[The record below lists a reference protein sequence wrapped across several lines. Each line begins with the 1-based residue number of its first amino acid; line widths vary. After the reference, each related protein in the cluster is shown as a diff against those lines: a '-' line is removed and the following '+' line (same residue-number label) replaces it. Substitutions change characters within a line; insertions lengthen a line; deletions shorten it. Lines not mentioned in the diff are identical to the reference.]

1 MLRRDF
7 MSYSIEDT
15 NKYMTIFYSKMDG
28 EIMNTTAGKETM
40 FFFADREKEYSLIW
54 NYIQVP
60 YVAEV
65 MHYPQLFKV
74 VDGELTLK
82 STAFANLKIVK

>member
-1 MLRRDF
+1 

-28 EIMNTTAGKETM
+28 EIMNTAAGKETM
-40 FFFADREKEYSLIW
+40 FFFADREQEYSLIW
-54 NYIQVP
+54 DYIQVP

>member
-1 MLRRDF
+1 

-54 NYIQVP
+54 DYIQVL
-60 YVAEV
+60 YVTEV

>member
-1 MLRRDF
+1 

-54 NYIQVP
+54 NYIQMP

>member
-1 MLRRDF
+1 
-7 MSYSIEDT
+7 MSYSIKDT

-65 MHYPQLFKV
+65 MQFPQLFKIES
-74 VDGELTLK
+74 G
-82 STAFANLKIVK
+82 KIVIKATQNLLDFKQAKY

>member
-1 MLRRDF
+1 
-7 MSYSIEDT
+7 MSYRIEDT

-54 NYIQVP
+54 NYVQLP
-60 YVAEV
+60 YMVEV
-65 MHYPQLFKV
+65 MQYPQLFKIAN
-74 VDGELTLK
+74 GELTLK
-82 STAFANLKIVK
+82 SSAFSNLKRVK

>member
-1 MLRRDF
+1 
-7 MSYSIEDT
+7 MSYRIEDT

>member
-1 MLRRDF
+1 
-7 MSYSIEDT
+7 MSYTIEDT

>member
-1 MLRRDF
+1 
-7 MSYSIEDT
+7 MSYSIEDA

>member
-1 MLRRDF
+1 
-7 MSYSIEDT
+7 MSYTIKDT

>member
-1 MLRRDF
+1 
-7 MSYSIEDT
+7 MSYTIEDT

-54 NYIQVP
+54 NYVQLP

-65 MHYPQLFKV
+65 MQFPQLFKIES
-74 VDGELTLK
+74 GEIVIKATQ
-82 STAFANLKIVK
+82 NLLDFKQAKY

>member
-1 MLRRDF
+1 
-7 MSYSIEDT
+7 MSYRIEDT
-15 NKYMTIFYSKMDG
+15 EKYMTIFFSKMDG

-54 NYIQVP
+54 DYIQMP

>member
-1 MLRRDF
+1 

-82 STAFANLKIVK
+82 NTAFANLKIVK

>member
-1 MLRRDF
+1 

-54 NYIQVP
+54 DYVQLP
-60 YVAEV
+60 YQIEV
-65 MHYPQLFKV
+65 MQFPQLFKIS
-74 VDGELTLK
+74 DRQIISKSSFLK
-82 STAFANLKIVK
+82 SQI

>member
-1 MLRRDF
+1 

-54 NYIQVP
+54 NYIQMP

-82 STAFANLKIVK
+82 STAFTNLKIVK

>member
-1 MLRRDF
+1 

-54 NYIQVP
+54 NYIQAP

-74 VDGELTLK
+74 VNGELTLK

>member
-1 MLRRDF
+1 

>member
-1 MLRRDF
+1 
-7 MSYSIEDT
+7 MSYRIEDT
-15 NKYMTIFYSKMDG
+15 EKYMTIFFSKMDG
-28 EIMNTTAGKETM
+28 EIMNTAAGKETM

>member
-1 MLRRDF
+1 

-60 YVAEV
+60 YVVEV

>member
-1 MLRRDF
+1 

-40 FFFADREKEYSLIW
+40 FFFADREEEYSLIW
-54 NYIQVP
+54 DYIQVP
-60 YVAEV
+60 YSAEV
-65 MHYPQLFKV
+65 MQFPQLFKV
-74 VDGELTLK
+74 INGDIILK
-82 STAFANLKIVK
+82 NIEITKYKTINR